1 MAKKEDQ
8 RAEKLRQEL
17 AQIVGP
23 GNVVS
28 DQSEIDCQSV
38 DVWWMT
44 RYRMFRGDKFPQ
56 PLAIVFPENKK
67 QVVKL
72 VKFCNLHKIPMVPRG
87 GGAGD
92 SGGSLAINGGIT
104 VDTKKMDKVL
114 QINEKSLTA
123 RVQPGILQK
132 HLEEYLNRRGYTM
145 NHFPASFHTSTLGGF
160 VSTNGT
166 GILSSKYGKLI
177 DMVHQ
182 LEVVLPDGKI
192 FKSLPVN
199 RHSTGPDFSKLFIG
213 AEGTLGIITE
223 ILCKIYPL
231 PEKRAFLAF
240 LLPNLRDGIE
250 VGRKIMVS
258 GLQPCIMRFYDE
270 RDTAHIL
277 KNQYDMEGKGCFLM
291 IGFDGLKEVV
301 DVQARLAHEIASG
314 VESTELGDKQA
325 WVWWNNRLKS
335 YYPPLDYVCEPW
347 MTAVTDTIAP
357 YEDIENVYRAM
368 KSAVEDGF
376 HERGAI
382 FHAHFSHWYEWGTS
396 IYPSFMIKDLPED
409 PSEAVKLYSD
419 VLSACI
425 RAAIRNGGVVNEH
438 HAVGLRLGRLI
449 EEGYGKESFELIK
462 KIKKALDPHNL
473 MNPGK
478 LGIGKVEANG
488 F

>member
-1 MAKKEDQ
+1 MLKNKDHN
-8 RAEKLRQEL
+8 AEQLRLEL
-17 AQIVGP
+17 AQIVGKE
-23 GNVVS
+23 NVVT
-28 DQSEIDCQSV
+28 DQSEIDCQGV

-56 PLAIVFPENKK
+56 PLAIVFPENRR
-67 QVVKL
+67 QVVAL
-72 VKFCNLHKIPMVPRG
+72 MKFCNRYGIPMVPRG

-92 SGGSLAINGGIT
+92 SGGSLAVNRGIT
-104 VDTKKMDKVL
+104 IDTKQMDKVL
-114 QINEKSLTA
+114 QIIEKSLTA

-192 FKSLPVN
+192 FRSLPVN

-223 ILCKIYPL
+223 VLCKIYPL
-231 PEKRAFLAF
+231 PEKRAFLSF
-240 LLPNLRDGIE
+240 LLPNLSDGIE
-250 VGRKIMVS
+250 AGRRIMVC
-258 GLQPCIMRFYDE
+258 GLRPCIMRFYDE

-277 KNQYDMEGKGCFLM
+277 KNQYAMEGKGCFLM
-291 IGFDGLKEVV
+291 VGFDGLKELV
-301 DVQARLAHEIASG
+301 DVETRLAREIISG
-314 VESTELGDKQA
+314 VENTELGDKQA

-376 HERGAI
+376 HKYGAI

-396 IYPSFMIKDLPED
+396 IYPSFMIKDVPED
-409 PSEAVKLYSD
+409 SSRAVGLYRD
-419 VLSACI
+419 VLNACI

-438 HAVGLRLGRLI
+438 HAIGLRLGKLI
-449 EEGYGKESFELIK
+449 EEGYGKESFKLVR

-478 LGIGKVEANG
+478 LGLGKAETDG